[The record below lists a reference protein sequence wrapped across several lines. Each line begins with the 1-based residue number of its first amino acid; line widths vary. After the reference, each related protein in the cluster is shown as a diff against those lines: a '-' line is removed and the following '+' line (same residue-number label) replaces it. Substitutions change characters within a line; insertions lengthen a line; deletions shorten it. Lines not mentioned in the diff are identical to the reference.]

1 MSLPSVRATLRG
13 RLDCSAASGLVV
25 DATHLWVV
33 ADDENDLFVY
43 DRATLAPG
51 PRITLFQESL
61 PDDPRARK
69 AAKADL
75 EMLTRL
81 PDGRLLALGSGSTER
96 RARGALVDGTH
107 VQPVDLAP
115 LYAHLATRIPELNL
129 EGAAVVGHT
138 FCLLQRGNGASGHNA
153 LVRLD
158 LAGLLTAL
166 EAGRPLGPELMR
178 SLVPVALGALDG
190 VALGFTDACAHPRDP
205 DALVFT
211 CAAEGGGST
220 YEDGDFAGS
229 AVGVLGLDGHVLGP
243 IVRLEAVD
251 KVEGVHAEATD
262 DGRLALLL
270 VADADDR
277 SVCAPLYAVT
287 V

>member
-1 MSLPSVRATLRG
+1 MTLRTVHPELRG

-25 DATHLWVV
+25 DATRLWVV
-33 ADDENDLFVY
+33 ADDESDLFVY
-43 DRATLAPG
+43 DRASLEPLG
-51 PRITLFQESL
+51 RIPLFAGRL
-61 PDDPRARK
+61 PDDPKARK
-69 AAKADL
+69 AVKADL

-81 PDGRLLALGSGSTER
+81 PDGRLLALGSGSTDR
-96 RARGALVDGTH
+96 RARGVVVDGAR
-107 VQPVDLAP
+107 VQPLDLTP
-115 LYAHLATRIPELNL
+115 LYAHLATRLPDLNL

-138 FCLLQRGNGASGHNA
+138 LCLLQRGNGASGHNA

-205 DALVFT
+205 DTLVFT

-220 YEDGDFAGS
+220 YEDGHYAGS
-229 AVGVLGLDGHVLGP
+229 AVGVLDLNGHLHGP
-243 IVRLEAVD
+243 LVRLAGVD
-251 KVEGVHAEATD
+251 KIEGIHAELSD

-277 SVCAPLYAVT
+277 GVRAPLYSVT